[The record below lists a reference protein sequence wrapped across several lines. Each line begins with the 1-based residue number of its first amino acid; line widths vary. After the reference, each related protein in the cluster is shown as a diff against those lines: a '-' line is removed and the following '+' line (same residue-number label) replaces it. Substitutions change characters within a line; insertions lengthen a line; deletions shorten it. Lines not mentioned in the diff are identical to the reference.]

1 MLKSREELI
10 KIIEFGN
17 DIKKIINSWDPLDLL
32 SFTPDD
38 EYDTEIRTIRDIIII
53 DKINNTD
60 QLSVIIKNIFE
71 KSFGKECVLKKNIE
85 IQIAE
90 EVLNAYK
97 KYNLL
102 SVNLNKIMKKEIS
115 AEKIN
120 LYIKIKKIINNWDP
134 LNIMKIALSN
144 EYCYEIDIILKIL
157 DEKITIL
164 KLSNEI
170 STIFKHSYN
179 GVYNKKKYEE
189 IKIAKKILNS
199 CDN

>member
-102 SVNLNKIMKKEIS
+102 SVNLKK
-115 AEKIN
+115 
-120 LYIKIKKIINNWDP
+120 
-134 LNIMKIALSN
+134 
-144 EYCYEIDIILKIL
+144 
-157 DEKITIL
+157 
-164 KLSNEI
+164 
-170 STIFKHSYN
+170 
-179 GVYNKKKYEE
+179 
-189 IKIAKKILNS
+189 
-199 CDN
+199 

>member
-97 KYNLL
+97 KYNYEKR
-102 SVNLNKIMKKEIS
+102 NQCRKNKS
-115 AEKIN
+115 
-120 LYIKIKKIINNWDP
+120 LYQ
-134 LNIMKIALSN
+134 
-144 EYCYEIDIILKIL
+144 
-157 DEKITIL
+157 
-164 KLSNEI
+164 
-170 STIFKHSYN
+170 
-179 GVYNKKKYEE
+179 NKKNHKQLGSLKYNENCFE
-189 IKIAKKILNS
+189 
-199 CDN
+199 